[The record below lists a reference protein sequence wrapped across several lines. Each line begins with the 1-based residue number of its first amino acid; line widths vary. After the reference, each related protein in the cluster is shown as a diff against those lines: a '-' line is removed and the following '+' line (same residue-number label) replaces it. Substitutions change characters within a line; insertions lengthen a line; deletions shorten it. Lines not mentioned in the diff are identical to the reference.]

1 MSPTTLPAVYVLA
14 GGQTFANIMQQ
25 ELTASAYISNASWR
39 CKQARSV
46 VGGRSVGFAADEG
59 PPPLKCTSCLDSMA
73 HAVAPEY
80 TNGFT
85 CDECKVHH
93 RRNPA
98 HWYCRGPTCDVD
110 ICTGCAEKLRIEF
123 AMLTTTPAPLRSGNG
138 ALRDLSDEFDA
149 VGDECRGE
157 DIDDAEIDN
166 EDEVQHDSMHAV
178 VSDVETSEAAA
189 RREYLAILCGR
200 PKISR
205 GERADILAGLLVA
218 RLRRHVL
225 RRIPSNNGARDHEVL
240 KCAARNLPAMAA
252 LLTVRNLVLD
262 DIKVAKSNECV
273 FSGEVF
279 RFDQI
284 TAENTHMEGAYL
296 YRHCHVWVRSGKVSG
311 SVVNFKTRHRQHAAA
326 SLKGES
332 RFYRTFPSAKIKET
346 ENYSIRRGVFEKLG
360 HYVGFGFDRQQQAAV
375 AAICDVSRS
384 GLFVWPK
391 ATLDCIKRANETRA
405 NSQLKCI
412 SYLWELVFDLCL
424 GPANVSESPGFESY
438 LRIFGGA
445 E

>member
-1 MSPTTLPAVYVLA
+1 MVRSIRLLGLSLPHSPFNCFAVFPFKPSLTETLLLLLLPPRPQEFWWWKCLDCAQEAWDSTVATGTLALSFSYAARMPLRRRRRRRTTSKNTSGVFP
-14 GGQTFANIMQQ
+14 N
-25 ELTASAYISNASWR
+25 
-39 CKQARSV
+39 QAV
-46 VGGRSVGFAADEG
+46 VGGRSVEFAEDEG
-59 PPPLKCTSCLDSMA
+59 PAPLNCTSCLDSMA
-73 HAVAPEY
+73 HDVAPEY

-85 CDECKVHH
+85 CDESKVHH

-240 KCAARNLPAMAA
+240 MREIFLQWQHFSLCAILCS
-252 LLTVRNLVLD
+252 T
-262 DIKVAKSNECV
+262 I
-273 FSGEVF
+273 
-279 RFDQI
+279 
-284 TAENTHMEGAYL
+284 
-296 YRHCHVWVRSGKVSG
+296 
-311 SVVNFKTRHRQHAAA
+311 
-326 SLKGES
+326 S
-332 RFYRTFPSAKIKET
+332 R
-346 ENYSIRRGVFEKLG
+346 
-360 HYVGFGFDRQQQAAV
+360 
-375 AAICDVSRS
+375 
-384 GLFVWPK
+384 
-391 ATLDCIKRANETRA
+391 
-405 NSQLKCI
+405 
-412 SYLWELVFDLCL
+412 
-424 GPANVSESPGFESY
+424 
-438 LRIFGGA
+438 
-445 E
+445 